1 MRTVQPH
8 FSIPMRRSLSILTL
22 ALALLT
28 TSAPHLSR
36 ASAESA
42 ADLDASERKKLRAG
56 EIVVRPKNE
65 ARGRLQLIGGTSYL
79 IIDASPEEVWRA
91 VRDAPNFHKM
101 LPQAH
106 TTDVLARSD
115 EHARVRLSHSYGPM
129 ATSYV
134 LDLRFLNE
142 TRVMM
147 FRLNERYAG
156 GMEAGWGFIRIGAY
170 ARGQTL
176 ISFGAM
182 VDIGQR
188 LGTNLVKGQIHE
200 WLLKVPL
207 TMKWHLE
214 GDGRT
219 AYQAQKPD

>member
-1 MRTVQPH
+1 
-8 FSIPMRRSLSILTL
+8 MRRSLTLLTSALAFSLSLALTL
-22 ALALLT
+22 
-28 TSAPHLSR
+28 PR

-42 ADLDASERKKLRAG
+42 SDLNAAERRKLRDG
-56 EIVVRPKNE
+56 EIVVRPKTE

-79 IIDASPEEVWRA
+79 IVDASPDAVWQA

-106 TTDVLARSD
+106 TTKVLAQSD

-134 LDLRFLNE
+134 LDLRYLNE

-156 GMEAGWGFIRIGAY
+156 GMEAGWGFIRIGEHSN
-170 ARGQTL
+170 GQTL

-207 TMKWHLE
+207 TMKWHIE
-214 GDGRT
+214 GEGRT
-219 AYQAQKPD
+219 AYRAESAK